1 MLRWQDYISM
11 VNESSVNNIFV
22 LLPQDIGEL
31 PVVTADMLGERVY
44 YSFFQAGI
52 LFLLENDLVTQITFF
67 MKPEEGFSIYQ
78 GEFPPGIGIDNKE
91 KDIVAVKGKPSA
103 SGGGKTDML
112 LGYINR
118 WIKYES
124 NDYVLHIEFAKDGR
138 LAKISLQA

>member
-1 MLRWQDYISM
+1 MI
-11 VNESSVNNIFV
+11 NESSVNNIFV

-31 PVVTADMLGERVY
+31 PVVTTDMLGKRIY

-78 GEFPPGIGIDNKE
+78 GELPPGIGIDNKE
-91 KDIVAVKGKPSA
+91 KDVVEVKGKPPA
-103 SGGGKTDML
+103 SGGGKPDML

-124 NDYVLHIEFAKDGR
+124 NDYALHMEFAQDGR